1 MENDDNMQKKEERIL
16 VISSADP
23 TKGPGVI
30 GMDMY
35 DAFLEHGYS
44 VDMLTTYKVE
54 NRPNV
59 RYVYEKPSRW
69 HSLRFRLY
77 WRLNSKSDGS
87 YCFFSRKESFP
98 PIPCS
103 KVLAALGDHYDRIVI
118 LFWQGM
124 LSFRTVLELHQ
135 KYHSRFYFVCADY
148 SPMSGGC
155 HFTDDCHRF
164 ESGCGACPAFHSA
177 DPEDFTR
184 WNVEYRKKVYELV
197 KPVLYAN
204 TYMIENFFKK
214 SILLKN
220 QNLQKLP
227 AILNLKFYRPIDKN
241 EACRH
246 FGLPSNKRNVIVFG
260 CQSLTDP
267 RKGIVDFLLDA
278 LDCVYEHL
286 TEDERQQTMVVYA
299 GKDGEDFSSRF
310 KFENYYIG
318 ALNPKDLPFFY
329 SVATMF
335 VCPSVND
342 AGPSMVYQA
351 MACGTP
357 VVAFAMGAALD
368 AVRGHNT
375 GYCARLKDTDDL
387 AQGVLHEIRLT
398 SEQYRQQSNECI
410 AVAEALT
417 SKEAFVKAIINN

>member
-1 MENDDNMQKKEERIL
+1 MQKEKKEHIL

-35 DAFLEHGYS
+35 DAFLERGYS
-44 VDMLTTYKVE
+44 VDMLTTYRVKS
-54 NRPNV
+54 RPDV
-59 RYVYEKPSRW
+59 RYIYKKPSRW
-69 HSLRFRLY
+69 RSFRFKFY
-77 WRLNSKSDGS
+77 WRLSPKPDRS
-87 YCFFSRKESFP
+87 YCFFYRKESFP
-98 PIPCS
+98 PISCS
-103 KVLAALGDHYDRIVI
+103 KVLAALGEHYDRIVI
-118 LFWQGM
+118 LFWQEM
-124 LSFRTVLELHQ
+124 LSFRTVLELHR

-155 HFTDDCHRF
+155 HFTGDCHRF
-164 ESGCGACPAFHSA
+164 KSGCGACPAFHSV
-177 DPEDFTR
+177 DPKDFTH

-197 KPVLYAN
+197 RPVLYAN

-227 AILNLKFYRPIDKN
+227 TILDLKFYHPIDKY
-241 EACRH
+241 EACTH
-246 FGLPSNKRNVIVFG
+246 FGLPLNKRNVIVFG
-260 CQSLTDP
+260 CQNLTDP
-267 RKGIVDFLLDA
+267 RKGIVEFLFDSLDR
-278 LDCVYEHL
+278 VYEHL

-299 GKDGEDFSSRF
+299 GKDGENFSSHF

-318 ALNPKDLPFFY
+318 SLNPEDLPFFY
-329 SVATMF
+329 SAATMF

-368 AVRGHNT
+368 AVRGRNT
-375 GYCARLKDTDDL
+375 GYCARLKDADDL
-387 AQGVLHEIRLT
+387 AQGMLHEIQLT
-398 SEQYRQQSNECI
+398 PEQYRQQSNECI

>member
-1 MENDDNMQKKEERIL
+1 MQKEERIL
-16 VISSADP
+16 VISSSNP

-54 NRPNV
+54 SRPDV

-69 HSLRFRLY
+69 HSFRFRLH
-77 WRLNSKSDGS
+77 RQLSTKPDGA
-87 YCFFSRKESFP
+87 YCFFYRKESFP
-98 PIPCS
+98 PVSCS
-103 KVLAALGDHYDRIVI
+103 KVLAALDGPYDRIVI

-155 HFTDDCHRF
+155 HFTGDCHRF
-164 ESGCGACPAFHSA
+164 ESGCGACPAFHST
-177 DPEDFTR
+177 DPDDFTH

-214 SILLKN
+214 SVLLKD

-227 AILNLKFYRPIDKN
+227 TILDLKFYHPIDKDK
-241 EACRH
+241 ACMH
-246 FGLPSNKRNVIVFG
+246 FGLPFNKRNVIVFG
-260 CQSLTDP
+260 CQSLTDS
-267 RKGIVDFLLDA
+267 RKGIVEYLLDA
-278 LDCVYEHL
+278 LDRVYEYL
-286 TEDERQQTMVVYA
+286 TEDERRQTMVVYA
-299 GKDGEDFSSRF
+299 GKDGENFPSRI

-318 ALNPKDLPFFY
+318 SLTPEDLPFFY
-329 SVATMF
+329 SAATMF
-335 VCPSVND
+335 VCPSIND

-368 AVRGHNT
+368 AVRGRNT
-375 GYCARLKDTDDL
+375 GYCARLKDADDL
-387 AQGVLHEIRLT
+387 AQGMLCEIRLT
-398 SEQYRQQSNECI
+398 LEQFKQQSNECI
-410 AVAEALT
+410 MVAEALT
-417 SKEAFVKAIINN
+417 SKAAFVKAIINDNSPL